1 LREIKGKPG
10 VRGRL
15 LQQLPEPVVSKRTRQ
30 HCAADHVEEHHGTA
44 AVNAEIV
51 VFPLVGAGSQ
61 VVVDIASQVVDT
73 DSTDTDSEDRQV
85 G

>member
-1 LREIKGKPG
+1 
-10 VRGRL
+10 L

-30 HCAADHVEEHHGTA
+30 HCAADPVEEHHGTA
-44 AVNAEIV
+44 AVYAEIV